1 MSEDAMRPERL
12 QRIKALVTKR
22 QLDLTVVLENVHDAH
37 NIGAVMR
44 SCDGVGIKEI
54 YVLYSSDRL
63 NENDL
68 VLGKRT
74 SAGAR
79 KWVDVIYFEDTK
91 KCFETLKSKYD
102 QILGTHLNQESKSLY
117 DLDLTKS
124 TALVFGNESR
134 GISEQALAYLD
145 GNFIIPQFGMVES
158 LNISVACAV
167 SLFEASRQRNAIGR
181 YDNEIEGDTARENL
195 LSNYV
200 ERQVNKHVG
209 REPKGS

>member
-12 QRIKALVTKR
+12 QRLKELVKKR

-79 KWVDVIYFEDTK
+79 KWVDVIYFEDAK
-91 KCFETLKSKYD
+91 KCFEILKAKYD
-102 QILGTHLNQESKSLY
+102 QILGTHLSQESKALY

-134 GISEQALAYLD
+134 GITEEALTYLD

-181 YDNEIEGDTARENL
+181 YDNKIDGDLERENL

-209 REPKGS
+209 REPKGR